1 MSTPRRIGQAAGPL
15 EGPARQEDQ
24 EMVAVAPATPVAR
37 RIATQRVEDL
47 TRLCR
52 KAEQEGVRI
61 LVDHRTGQHV
71 ATSASDP
78 TRCYHVDAAGCTC
91 RGFAHWGRCKHHSLL
106 LAELGQLEP
115 EPPTPAA
122 PAVVAVIVRAAEETC
137 HNCGGNGWRYGEN
150 EYGRREQ
157 ITCWT
162 CGGAGVEPAAAIAA

>member
-1 MSTPRRIGQAAGPL
+1 MSLP
-15 EGPARQEDQ
+15 
-24 EMVAVAPATPVAR
+24 R
-37 RIATQRVEDL
+37 RIATQRAEDL

-78 TRCYHVDAAGCTC
+78 TRCYHVDAEGCTC

-106 LAELGQLEP
+106 LVELGQLEP

-122 PAVVAVIVRAAEETC
+122 PAMIVLRVAEAPCHSCKGHGQVRA
-137 HNCGGNGWRYGEN
+137 EN
-150 EYGRREQ
+150 RTGRIEVM
-157 ITCWT
+157 TCWMCDGT
-162 CGGAGVEPAAAIAA
+162 GVEPTTLAA